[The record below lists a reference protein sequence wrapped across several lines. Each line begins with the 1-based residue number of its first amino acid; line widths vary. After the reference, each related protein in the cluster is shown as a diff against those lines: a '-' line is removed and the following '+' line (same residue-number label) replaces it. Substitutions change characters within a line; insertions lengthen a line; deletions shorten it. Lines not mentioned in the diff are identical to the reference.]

1 MMMDEIKENATASE
15 EKLDTQASEQQQK
28 KHGGKRAGAGRKSL
42 QKKLNGY
49 YDNGAHRSTEATVI
63 GVRIPQILLSS
74 FIKENGGGAF
84 LRELF
89 FEYCCTSEGNA
100 RVNSFIRDS
109 VVGAEC
115 KREALNIIE
124 EVKETV
130 KKNRQHR
137 RNNPFEAAKVIK

>member
-1 MMMDEIKENATASE
+1 MTEGIQEKVTSSE
-15 EKLDTQASEQQQK
+15 EKLDSTASKQLQK
-28 KHGGKRAGAGRKSL
+28 MHGGKRAGAGRKSL

-63 GVRIPQILLSS
+63 GVRIPQILLSR

-100 RVNSFIRDS
+100 RVISFIRDS

-130 KKNRQHR
+130 KRNKQHR